1 MGMAM
6 CREISFHFKGGSA
19 EEHTLPVDCMIN
31 LLEGIRDL
39 TYLTLAQQ
47 DGTVFN
53 ERFRPSKQIKDRV
66 TVVCKPA
73 ESGGY
78 FQALAFC
85 SSGAQAPLFV
95 DEPAEVCR
103 KIKTFLVDLAQN
115 AHEKVAQA
123 FPNVK
128 MRIKALESVR
138 KALPPPDSGIYAEV
152 DDEPLVSSK
161 MIHANCSAMADTA
174 KNVIEDYM
182 TVVTGRLIRIDFEQ
196 KKLVIQHPVTRKPLD
211 CYYNEEIEAMLLE
224 NRRELIQVTGNVV
237 LDDNEMPQGISDVV
251 CIQDVDLSPI
261 EFGEI
266 AQDGLRLRFKSPI
279 CFVPVLDDSQQLFVL
294 KEERFGLDIC
304 AYTRGEIIEDAKS
317 EIVFL
322 WNEYALASDA
332 DLTEGALALKRNLLA
347 LLEAS
352 NG

>member
-1 MGMAM
+1 MD
-6 CREISFHFKGGSA
+6 REISFHFKGGSA

-47 DGTVFN
+47 DGAVFN
-53 ERFRPSKQIKDRV
+53 ERFRPSKQIKERV

-73 ESGGY
+73 ELGGY
-78 FQALAFC
+78 YQTVAFRSGDNQA
-85 SSGAQAPLFV
+85 SLFG
-95 DEPAEVCR
+95 DEPTVVCR
-103 KIKTFLVDLAQN
+103 KIKTFLGDLAKN

-123 FPNVK
+123 FPNMK
-128 MRIKALESVR
+128 MRIKALESVK
-138 KALPPPDSGIYAEV
+138 KAFPAPDSGIYVEV
-152 DDEPLVSSK
+152 DDEPGVSSK
-161 MIHANCSAMADTA
+161 TIHANCSSMADTA
-174 KNVIEDYM
+174 KNVIEEYM

-211 CYYNEEIEAMLLE
+211 CFYNEEIEVMLLE

-251 CIQDVDLSPI
+251 CIQGVDLSPI
-261 EFGEI
+261 ELSEI
-266 AQDGLRLRFKSPI
+266 EQDGARLRFKSPTS
-279 CFVPVLDDSQQLFVL
+279 FVPVLDDSQQLFVI
-294 KEERFGLDIC
+294 EDERFGLDIC
-304 AYTRGEIIEDAKS
+304 AYTRSEIINDVKS
-317 EIVFL
+317 EIFFL
-322 WNEYALASDA
+322 WDEYACASDE
-332 DLTEGALALKRNLLA
+332 DLTEGALALKQSLLS

>member
-1 MGMAM
+1 M
-6 CREISFHFKGGSA
+6 CSEISFHFKGGSA
-19 EEHTLPVDCMIN
+19 DEHTLPVDCMIN
-31 LLEGIRDL
+31 LLEGMRDL
-39 TYLTLAQQ
+39 MYLTLAQQ

-53 ERFRPSKQIKDRV
+53 ERFRPSKQIKNRV
-66 TVVCKPA
+66 SVVCKPS

-78 FQALAFC
+78 YQTLAFHPC
-85 SSGAQAPLFV
+85 GTQVPLFA
-95 DEPAEVCR
+95 DEPAEVCQR
-103 KIKTFLVDLAQN
+103 IKTFLVDLAQN
-115 AHEKVAQA
+115 AHENVAQA

-138 KALPPPDSGIYAEV
+138 KALPAPDSGIYAEV

-161 MIHANCSAMADTA
+161 MIHVNCSAMADTA
-174 KNVIEDYM
+174 RNVIEDYM

-237 LDDNEMPQGISDVV
+237 LDDNELPQGISDVV
-251 CIQDVDLSPI
+251 CIQEVDLSPI

-266 AQDGLRLRFKSPI
+266 VQDGQRLRFKSPTV
-279 CFVPVLDDSQQLFVL
+279 FVPVLDDSQQLFVL
-294 KEERFGLDIC
+294 KDDQLGLDIC
-304 AYTRGEIIEDAKS
+304 AYTRGEITEDVKS
-317 EIVFL
+317 EIAFL

-332 DLTEGALALKRNLLA
+332 DLTEGALALKRNLLT